1 MKQNRWQIGFLSVSI
16 PFLLLAAGCTGT
28 DFIDSG
34 NSNVSFE
41 IVTVGSTS
49 QPYDCIQWA
58 FGDLRLRPLDGTC
71 AADSV
76 NAGDPCLSTT
86 DCDPLPG
93 QTGTC
98 VGSESLELVG
108 DFGILVVASPA
119 AGNILGGD
127 CNPTIDAGGICEG
140 LFELVMGVDTAVPCF
155 VATECGFCEQAETPC
170 DTDADCIGADECN
183 QQAACVN
190 PSGIQGAALV
200 PPRSL
205 TLSPGVYEISVLSV
219 GRAMLYE
226 DVHQPPLNPPRP
238 FFRGCAQP
246 PFTVVDA
253 FGDALRFTVL
263 PDQDK
268 RVRFAVDSGALEQN
282 LPGEDICGG
291 FEANITS
298 ILECETCDAAP

>member
-1 MKQNRWQIGFLSVSI
+1 MRHNRWQIGFLSMSV
-16 PFLLLAAGCTGT
+16 PVLLFAAGCTGT
-28 DFIDSG
+28 DFVGSG

-41 IVTVGSTS
+41 VVTVGSTS
-49 QPYDCIQWA
+49 QPYDCLQWA

-86 DCDPLPG
+86 DCAPLPG

-98 VGSESLELVG
+98 VGSESFEILG
-108 DFGILVVASPA
+108 NFGILVVASPEP
-119 AGNILGGD
+119 GNILGGD
-127 CNPTIDAGGICEG
+127 CTPTIDAGGVCEG
-140 LFELVMGVDTAVPCF
+140 LFVGPDAVRCF

-170 DTDADCIGADECN
+170 DTDADCGGADECN
-183 QQAACVN
+183 QQAPCVN
-190 PSGIQGAALV
+190 PSRIRSAALI

-205 TLSPGVYEISVLSV
+205 ILSPGLYEISELAV
-219 GRAMLYE
+219 GRAILYE
-226 DVHQPPLNPPRP
+226 DVPQPPLNPPGP
-238 FFRGCAQP
+238 FFLGCGQTP
-246 PFTVVDA
+246 PVVDS

-268 RVRFAVDSGALEQN
+268 LVRFAVDSGVLEQN
-282 LPGEDICGG
+282 LPGEDSCAD